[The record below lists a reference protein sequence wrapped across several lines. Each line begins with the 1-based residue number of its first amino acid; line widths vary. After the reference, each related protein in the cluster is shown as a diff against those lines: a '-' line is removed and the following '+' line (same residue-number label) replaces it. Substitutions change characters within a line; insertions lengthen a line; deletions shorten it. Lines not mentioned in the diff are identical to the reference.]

1 MKSVPFYIMLAKF
14 IFKKKEVLYQ
24 NVLSQKCP
32 IIIASATIV
41 KLIQAEE
48 SDVPTTFADTSVV
61 NQPTTAT
68 TVETTQAAIHSLAAR
83 AYAQTLPFTT
93 PTKQTTHTQASPKVL
108 PKTGETSTL
117 WMTILGFVSL
127 GLIGK
132 VKNRQKD

>member
-1 MKSVPFYIMLAKF
+1 MLAKF

-24 NVLSQKCP
+24 NVLSQKRP

-61 NQPTTAT
+61 NQPTTAK

-83 AYAQTLPFTT
+83 AYA
-93 PTKQTTHTQASPKVL
+93 
-108 PKTGETSTL
+108 
-117 WMTILGFVSL
+117 
-127 GLIGK
+127 
-132 VKNRQKD
+132 